1 MSMRVTQNE
10 TGSQRAAYSIAEVA
24 QRFGVSQ
31 GLIRLQILRGKL
43 KAGRIG
49 RRVVISAG
57 EVDRLIEAGTIPALA
72 ERSAR

>member
-1 MSMRVTQNE
+1 MRVTQNE

-31 GLIRLQILRGKL
+31 GLNRLQILRGKL

>member
-1 MSMRVTQNE
+1 MRVTQNE